1 MLSKK
6 PWFCYY
12 SLVAVLV
19 VDPAAAATAA
29 CFAQYVRS
37 VCVVHG
43 RYTNWKRKRIL
54 SENTRQHLVVFGNE
68 NKQGIRRRQRRE
80 HCRKINEYSY
90 NNNKKQWRFVS
101 FAGRSQIRTLCV
113 CVCLLISSY
122 PFWFWF
128 WSWNFSFDFCRT
140 LFPAALKGA
149 KKTDLKS
156 YTPSFLLLAR
166 LHHNYPYISCP
177 HCLCVDLI
185 TYGIKNPLEM
195 IILSFRF
202 QLLYGCEIE
211 MREFI

>member
-1 MLSKK
+1 MSFDCISVGRISFPSTTKCVCVGVFSMHAASRPIYFIIISKYMLSKK

-113 CVCLLISSY
+113 CVCVFLFHHIRFGFGLGISLLIFVE
-122 PFWFWF
+122 PF
-128 WSWNFSFDFCRT
+128 S
-140 LFPAALKGA
+140 L
-149 KKTDLKS
+149 
-156 YTPSFLLLAR
+156 
-166 LHHNYPYISCP
+166 
-177 HCLCVDLI
+177 
-185 TYGIKNPLEM
+185 
-195 IILSFRF
+195 
-202 QLLYGCEIE
+202 QL
-211 MREFI
+211 